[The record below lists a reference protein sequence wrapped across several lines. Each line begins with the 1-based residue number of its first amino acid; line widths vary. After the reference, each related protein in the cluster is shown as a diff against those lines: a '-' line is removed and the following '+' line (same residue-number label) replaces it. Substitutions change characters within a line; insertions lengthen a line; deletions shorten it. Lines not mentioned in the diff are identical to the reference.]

1 MGVQMSNI
9 SKYSSREIYGRTLLE
24 MGRINEKVIA
34 CDADMSNGTSE
45 YLAKEFPL
53 RQVEVGIAEQN
64 LMNVAIGIATT
75 GKLVYANTYSAFA
88 SMRACEQVRTF
99 ACYPNINLRVIA
111 GHGGLTPGTDGP
123 THQTTEDMGIMRTIP
138 NMCVIM
144 PADNSATRALLFK
157 TMDWK
162 GPLFFRLVKGFLPD
176 VYDENE
182 TFEIGKGKIVREGAD
197 VSIIANGDMLYY
209 SLQAAEKLAG
219 QGIQARVV
227 DMHTIKPLDKELVLD
242 CCAKTGAVVT
252 VEDHSIY
259 NGLGS
264 AVAEIIAE
272 ERPTPF
278 KRIGVKDT
286 FAESGEFEELLVKYG
301 LSTDDIVRAA
311 CEVAGKKQCTMDN

>member
-1 MGVQMSNI
+1 
-9 SKYSSREIYGRTLLE
+9 
-24 MGRINEKVIA
+24 
-34 CDADMSNGTSE
+34 
-45 YLAKEFPL
+45 
-53 RQVEVGIAEQN
+53 
-64 LMNVAIGIATT
+64 MNVAIGIATT
-75 GKLVYANTYSAFA
+75 GKLVYANTYSVFA

-123 THQTTEDMGIMRTIP
+123 THQTTEDVGIMRTIP

-144 PADNSATRALLFK
+144 PADNSATRTLLFK

-182 TFEIGKGKIVREGAD
+182 TFEIGKGKIVKEGAD

-219 QGIQARVV
+219 QGIRARVV

-242 CCAKTGAVVT
+242 CCEKTGAIVT

-278 KRIGVKDT
+278 KRVGVKDT
-286 FAESGEFEELLVKYG
+286 FAESGKFEELLAKYG
-301 LSTDDIVRAA
+301 LSTDDIVKAA
-311 CEVAGKKQCTMDN
+311 CHVVGKKQK

>member
-1 MGVQMSNI
+1 MSSRASI
-9 SKYSSREIYGRTLLE
+9 SSREIYGRTLLE
-24 MGRINEKVIA
+24 MGRINEKVVA
-34 CDADMSNGTSE
+34 CDADMSSGTSE
-45 YLAKEFPL
+45 YLTKEFPS
-53 RQVEVGIAEQN
+53 RQIDVGIAEQN

-99 ACYPNINLRVIA
+99 ACYPNLNLRVIA

-157 TMDWK
+157 TMEWK

-176 VYDENE
+176 VYDGNA
-182 TFEIGKGKIVREGAD
+182 TFEIGKGKIVREGTD
-197 VSIIANGDMLYY
+197 VSLIANGDMLYY

-219 QGIQARVV
+219 QGIRARVV
-227 DMHTIKPLDKELVLD
+227 DMYTIKPLDKELVLD
-242 CCAKTGAVVT
+242 CCEKTGAVVT

-272 ERPTPF
+272 EKPTPF
-278 KRIGVKDT
+278 KRVGVNDT

-301 LSTDDIVRAA
+301 LSTDDIVKAA
-311 CEVAGKKQCTMDN
+311 CHVVGKKQK

>member
-1 MGVQMSNI
+1 MSNI
-9 SKYSSREIYGRTLLE
+9 TKYSSRVAYGKALLE
-24 MGRINEKVIA
+24 MGRQNSNVVA
-34 CDADMSNGTSE
+34 CDADMSGDTSE
-45 YLAKEFPL
+45 FLAREFPL

-64 LMNVAIGIATT
+64 LMNVAIGIAAT

-99 ACYPNINLRVIA
+99 ACYPNLNLRVIA

-157 TMDWK
+157 TMYWK

-182 TFEIGKGKIVREGAD
+182 TFEIGKGKIVRDGAD
-197 VSIIANGDMLYY
+197 VSLIANGDMLYY
-209 SLQAAEKLAG
+209 ALQAAEKLSG

-242 CCAKTGAVVT
+242 CCEKTGAVVT

-286 FAESGEFEELLVKYG
+286 FAESGEFEELLEKYG

-311 CEVAGKKQCTMDN
+311 CEVMGKKQCTMDN

>member
-1 MGVQMSNI
+1 MSSI
-9 SKYSSREIYGRTLLE
+9 SQCSSRITYGKTLLE
-24 MGRINEKVIA
+24 MGRQNRDVVA
-34 CDADMSNGTSE
+34 CDADMSNDTSE
-45 YLAKEFPL
+45 FLAREFPQ
-53 RQVEVGIAEQN
+53 RQVDVGIAEQN

-88 SMRACEQVRTF
+88 SMRACEQIRTF
-99 ACYPNINLRVIA
+99 ACYSNINLRVIA
-111 GHGGLTPGTDGP
+111 GHGGLTPGSDGP

-162 GPLFFRLVKGFLPD
+162 GPIFFRLVKGYLPD

-182 TFEIGKGKIVREGAD
+182 PFEIGKGKIVREGTD

-219 QGIQARVV
+219 QGILARVV
-227 DMHTIKPLDKELVLD
+227 DMHTIKPLDTELVLG
-242 CCAKTGAVVT
+242 CCEETGAIVT

-278 KRIGVKDT
+278 KRVGVKDT

-301 LSTDDIVRAA
+301 LSIDDIVKAA
-311 CEVAGKKQCTMDN
+311 CLVVGKKQKQ

>member
-1 MGVQMSNI
+1 MSNI
-9 SKYSSREIYGRTLLE
+9 TKCGSRVTYGKTLLE
-24 MGRINEKVIA
+24 MGRLNQNVVA
-34 CDADMSNGTSE
+34 CDADMSVDTSE
-45 YLAKEFPL
+45 FLAKEFPL

-64 LMNVAIGIATT
+64 LMNVSIGIATT

-88 SMRACEQVRTF
+88 SMRACEQIRTF
-99 ACYPNINLRVIA
+99 ACYPNLNLRVIA

-123 THQTTEDMGIMRTIP
+123 THQATEDMGIMRTIP

-197 VSIIANGDMLYY
+197 VSLIANGDMLFY
-209 SLQAAEKLAG
+209 SLQAAEKLAR
-219 QGIQARVV
+219 QGIRARVV
-227 DMHTIKPLDKELVLD
+227 DMHTIKPLDTGLVLD
-242 CCAKTGAVVT
+242 CCEKTGAVVT

-264 AVAEIIAE
+264 AVAEVIAE

-278 KRIGVKDT
+278 KRVGVNDT

-311 CEVAGKKQCTMDN
+311 CEVVGKKQCTMDN

>member
-1 MGVQMSNI
+1 MSGIANI
-9 SKYSSREIYGRTLLE
+9 SSREIYGKTLLE
-24 MGRINEKVIA
+24 MGRINEKVVA

-64 LMNVAIGIATT
+64 LMNVSIGIAST

-88 SMRACEQVRTF
+88 SMRACEQIRTF

-123 THQTTEDMGIMRTIP
+123 THQATEDMGIMRTIP

-182 TFEIGKGKIVREGAD
+182 KFEIGKGKIVKEGAD
-197 VSIIANGDMLYY
+197 VSIIANGDMLHY

-227 DMHTIKPLDKELVLD
+227 DMHTIKPLDTELVLD
-242 CCAKTGAVVT
+242 CCEKTGAIVT

-264 AVAEIIAE
+264 AVAEVIAE

-278 KRIGVKDT
+278 KRVGVKDT
-286 FAESGEFEELLVKYG
+286 FAESGEFEELLEKYG
-301 LSTDDIVRAA
+301 LSTDDIVKAA
-311 CEVAGKKQCTMDN
+311 CHVVGKK

>member
-1 MGVQMSNI
+1 
-9 SKYSSREIYGRTLLE
+9 
-24 MGRINEKVIA
+24 
-34 CDADMSNGTSE
+34 
-45 YLAKEFPL
+45 
-53 RQVEVGIAEQN
+53 
-64 LMNVAIGIATT
+64 MNVSIGIATT
-75 GKLVYANTYSAFA
+75 GKLVYANTYSVFA
-88 SMRACEQVRTF
+88 SMRACEQIRTF
-99 ACYPNINLRVIA
+99 ACYPNLNLRVIA

-123 THQTTEDMGIMRTIP
+123 THQSTEDMGIMRTIP

-197 VSIIANGDMLYY
+197 VSLIANGDMLYY
-209 SLQAAEKLAG
+209 SLQAAERLAE

-227 DMHTIKPLDKELVLD
+227 DMHTIKPLDRELVLD

-301 LSTDDIVRAA
+301 LSTDDILRAA
-311 CEVAGKKQCTMDN
+311 CGVVEKKSKNIV

>member
-1 MGVQMSNI
+1 MSSRASI
-9 SKYSSREIYGRTLLE
+9 SSREIYGRTLLE
-24 MGRINEKVIA
+24 MGRINEKVVA
-34 CDADMSNGTSE
+34 CDADMRSGTSE
-45 YLAKEFPL
+45 YLTKEFPS
-53 RQVEVGIAEQN
+53 RQIDVGIAEQN

-99 ACYPNINLRVIA
+99 ACYPNLNLRVIA

-157 TMDWK
+157 TMEWK

-176 VYDENE
+176 VYDGNA
-182 TFEIGKGKIVREGAD
+182 TFEIGKGKIVREGTD
-197 VSIIANGDMLYY
+197 VSLIANGDMLYY

-219 QGIQARVV
+219 QGIRARVV
-227 DMHTIKPLDKELVLD
+227 DMYTIKPLDKELVLD
-242 CCAKTGAVVT
+242 CCEKTGAVVT

-272 ERPTPF
+272 EKPTPF
-278 KRIGVKDT
+278 KRVGVNDT

-301 LSTDDIVRAA
+301 LSTDDIVKAA
-311 CEVAGKKQCTMDN
+311 CHVVGKKQK

>member
-1 MGVQMSNI
+1 MSSM
-9 SKYSSREIYGRTLLE
+9 SKCSSRITYGKTLLE
-24 MGRINEKVIA
+24 MGRRNHNVVA
-34 CDADMSNGTSE
+34 CDADMSMDTSE
-45 YLAKEFPL
+45 FLAREFPQ
-53 RQVEVGIAEQN
+53 RQVDVGIAEQN

-99 ACYPNINLRVIA
+99 ACYPNLSLRVIA
-111 GHGGLTPGTDGP
+111 GHGGLTPGSDGP

-162 GPLFFRLVKGFLPD
+162 GPLFFRLVKGYLPD

-182 TFEIGKGKIVREGAD
+182 PFEIGKGKIVREGAD

-209 SLQAAEKLAG
+209 SLQAAEKLAR
-219 QGIQARVV
+219 QGIRARVV

-242 CCAKTGAVVT
+242 CCEKTGAIVT

-264 AVAEIIAE
+264 AVAEVIAE

-278 KRIGVKDT
+278 KRVGVKDT
-286 FAESGEFEELLVKYG
+286 FAESGEFEELLTKYG
-301 LSTDDIVRAA
+301 LSTDDIVKAA
-311 CEVAGKKQCTMDN
+311 FNVVGKKQK

>member
-1 MGVQMSNI
+1 MSSTASI
-9 SKYSSREIYGRTLLE
+9 SSRDIYGSTLLE
-24 MGRINEKVIA
+24 MGRINEKVVA
-34 CDADMSNGTSE
+34 CDADMSSGTSE

-53 RQVEVGIAEQN
+53 RQVDVGIAEQN

-99 ACYPNINLRVIA
+99 ACYPNLNLRVIA

-176 VYDENE
+176 VYNENE
-182 TFEIGKGKIVREGAD
+182 IFEIGKGKIVREGAD

-209 SLQAAEKLAG
+209 TLHAAEKLAE

-278 KRIGVKDT
+278 KRVGVKDT

-301 LSTDDIVRAA
+301 LSTDDIVKAA
-311 CEVAGKKQCTMDN
+311 CYVIGKKQKQ

>member
-1 MGVQMSNI
+1 MSNT
-9 SKYSSREIYGRTLLE
+9 SKYSSRIVYGKTLLE
-24 MGRINEKVIA
+24 MGRQNPNVVA
-34 CDADMSNGTSE
+34 CDADMSMDTSE
-45 YLAKEFPL
+45 FLAKEFPK
-53 RQVEVGIAEQN
+53 RQVDVGIAEQN
-64 LMNVAIGIATT
+64 LMNVSIGIATT
-75 GKLVYANTYSAFA
+75 GKLVYANTYSVFA
-88 SMRACEQVRTF
+88 SMRACEQIRTF
-99 ACYPNINLRVIA
+99 ACYPKINLRVIA

-157 TMDWK
+157 TMDWQ

-176 VYDENE
+176 VYDEKE
-182 TFEIGKGKIVREGAD
+182 QFEIGKGKIVKEGAD

-219 QGIQARVV
+219 EGIQARVV
-227 DMHTIKPLDKELVLD
+227 DMHTIKPLDTELVLD
-242 CCAKTGAVVT
+242 CCEKTGAVVT

-264 AVAEIIAE
+264 AVAEVIAE

-278 KRIGVKDT
+278 KRVGVRDT

-301 LSTDDIVRAA
+301 LSTADIVKAA
-311 CEVAGKKQCTMDN
+311 RYVMGKKQ

>member
-1 MGVQMSNI
+1 MS
-9 SKYSSREIYGRTLLE
+9 SMSEYSSRITYGKTLLE
-24 MGRINEKVIA
+24 MGRLNKNVVA
-34 CDADMSNGTSE
+34 CDADMSMDTSE
-45 YLAKEFPL
+45 FLAQEFPL

-88 SMRACEQVRTF
+88 SMRACEQIRTF
-99 ACYPNINLRVIA
+99 ACYPNLNLRVIA

-123 THQTTEDMGIMRTIP
+123 THQATEDMGIMRTIP

-182 TFEIGKGKIVREGAD
+182 TFAIGKGKIVKEGAD
-197 VSIIANGDMLYY
+197 VSLIANGDMLYY
-209 SLQAAEKLAG
+209 ALQAAEKLAG

-264 AVAEIIAE
+264 AVAEVIAE

-278 KRIGVKDT
+278 TRVGVKDT

-301 LSTDDIVRAA
+301 LSTEDIVKAA
-311 CEVAGKKQCTMDN
+311 CYVVEKK